1 MADGDDTQVNGRAR
15 ITGRSA
21 GTIRWEQGE
30 DGIVVLTLDDPNQSA
45 NTMNA
50 DYIASMGA
58 TVERLEAEKDDIT
71 GVVITSAKKTFFA
84 GGDLN
89 DLKRVRPEHAAEFA
103 RGIREVKGQL
113 RRLETLGIPVA
124 AAINGAALGGGLE
137 IALATHH
144 RVMLDDP
151 KAKLGFPEVKLG
163 LLPGAGGVVR
173 TVRMFGIVDALMNLL
188 MQGQEVR
195 AAKAKEMGLVD
206 EVVASA
212 QELVPAA
219 KAWVAAAAQSGEPT
233 VQRWDAKGYKIPGG
247 TPSNPKLA
255 QNLPAFPASLRKQL
269 KGANYPAPHHIM
281 AAAVEGA
288 QVDFDTAIEIE
299 GRYFTDLATGQV
311 AKNMIQAFFF
321 DLQQVSGDRGR
332 PEGLERFQPAKAV
345 VLGAGM
351 MGAAIAYV
359 CAKAGIEVVLKDV
372 SQEAAEKGKGYSAG
386 LLEKAV
392 ARGRSTE
399 QQAQELLARIT
410 PTDDPA
416 AAAGAELVI
425 EAVFEDPALKAKVF
439 AEIEPHIAGDALLG
453 SNTSTL
459 PITELAEGVTRPE
472 DFIGLHFFS
481 PVDKMPLLEIIKGEK
496 TSEETLHRALD
507 VARLIRKT
515 PIVVNDSRGFFTSRV
530 IGTFINEGV
539 GMLLEG
545 VPAATI
551 EQASGQ
557 AGYPAPVLQ
566 LSDELNLNLARKI
579 RDATRAA
586 VEAEG
591 GTFEER
597 ASFQV
602 VDRLLERGRGGK
614 LAGAGYYDYED
625 GKRVGLWKGLREL
638 FPPIEDPSKLSLK
651 DLEERMLFVE
661 SLETVKCLDEGVIET
676 AADANIGSIFGIGFP
691 GWTGGVLQYIDGYE
705 RPSELGAPPPGT
717 ATTGPAGFIAR
728 ARELAERYGERF
740 EPPAS
745 LVELAESGKLYSERE
760 AALASA

>member
-1 MADGDDTQVNGRAR
+1 MAESSTITYERGD
-15 ITGRSA
+15 
-21 GTIRWEQGE
+21 
-30 DGIVVLTLDDPNQSA
+30 DGIVVLTLDDPGQSA

-50 DYIASMGA
+50 AYIASMGA
-58 TVERLEAEKDDIT
+58 TLDRLEAEKDEIK

-89 DLKRVRPEHAAEFA
+89 DLKRVTREQAGEFA
-103 RGIREVKGQL
+103 AGIREVKGQL
-113 RRLETLGIPVA
+113 RRLETLGVPVA

-137 IALATHH
+137 ITLATHH

-151 KAKLGFPEVKLG
+151 KVKLGFPEVKLG

-173 TVRMFGIVDALMNLL
+173 TVRMFGIVEALMQLL
-188 MQGQEVR
+188 LQGQEIR

-206 EVVASA
+206 EIVGSRE
-212 QELVPAA
+212 ELVPVA
-219 KAWVAAAAQSGEPT
+219 KAWIEAKAASGEEVAQP
-233 VQRWDAKGYKIPGG
+233 WDLKGYKMPGG

-255 QNLPAFPASLRKQL
+255 QNLPAFPANLRKQL

-288 QVDFDTAIEIE
+288 QVDFDNAIEIE

-332 PEGLERFQPAKAV
+332 PEGLERFAPQRAV

-372 SQEAAEKGKGYSAG
+372 SLEAAERGVGYSEG
-386 LLEKAV
+386 LVAKAV
-392 ARGRSTE
+392 SRGRTSE
-399 QQAQELLARIT
+399 AKGAELLRRIK
-410 PTDDPA
+410 PSADPA
-416 AAAGAELVI
+416 DAAGAELVI
-425 EAVFEDPALKAKVF
+425 EAVFEDPAVKAEVF
-439 AEIEPHIAGDALLG
+439 AEIEPHLAADALLA

-459 PITELAEGVTRPE
+459 PITQLAEGVSRPA

-481 PVDKMPLLEIIKGEK
+481 PVDKMPLLEIIKGEQ
-496 TSEETLHRALD
+496 TSEETLYRALD
-507 VARLIRKT
+507 IARLIRKT

-545 VPAATI
+545 IPAASI
-551 EQASGQ
+551 EQASSQ

-579 RDATRAA
+579 RDATKAA
-586 VEAEG
+586 IEAEG
-591 GTFEER
+591 GTFVER
-597 ASFQV
+597 PSFQV
-602 VDRLLERGRGGK
+602 VDRLLAEGRGGK

-625 GKRVGLWKGLREL
+625 STPQGGPGKRTGLWKGLKEL
-638 FPPIEDPSKLSLK
+638 FPEIADPSSISLE
-651 DLEERMLFVE
+651 DLEERMLFAEAIE
-661 SLETVKCLDEGVIET
+661 SVKCLDEGVIESV
-676 AADANIGSIFGIGFP
+676 ADANIGSIFGIGFP
-691 GWTGGVLQYIDGYE
+691 GWTGGVLQYINGYDGG
-705 RPSELGAPPPGT
+705 LPG
-717 ATTGPAGFIAR
+717 FVER
-728 ARELAERYGERF
+728 ARELAARYGERF

-745 LVELAESGKLYSERE
+745 LIEKAERGEVYEDQPALLAGV
-760 AALASA
+760 